1 MALLDIDVFVLTEVP
16 ISIPFRYYLLLSL
29 QKNAISAFLRGR
41 RDPIYR
47 VPSGVGGPTL
57 VNREGHWTSGWC
69 APPLHPAGRDKSG
82 PYAW

>member
-1 MALLDIDVFVLTEVP
+1 MILSKVILDTITKHVYEVANLRMALLDIDVFVLTEVP

-57 VNREGHWTSGWC
+57 VNREGH
-69 APPLHPAGRDKSG
+69 
-82 PYAW
+82 